1 MRLLAL
7 DVGDETDAAGILLQ
21 SEVVEPFGGGPPG
34 MLTKTV
40 LANGV
45 LFHPGLEHVAGI
57 ASRFA
62 SRGRRQRIRH
72 DVFALELR
80 PAHLKSSCRL
90 RASPSASAHLG
101 RCGTHRA
108 TARPPR
114 AVMSYIPELRP
125 ERSASPTNR
134 PAFDPRAPKRPF
146 QRCNPRAGAA
156 VEIKTAILS

>member
-7 DVGDETDAAGILLQ
+7 DVGDEADAAGILLQ
-21 SEVVEPFGGGPPG
+21 SEVVKPFGGGPPG

-40 LANGV
+40 LATGG
-45 LFHPGLEHVAGI
+45 LFPPGLEQAPRF
-57 ASRFA
+57 ASRFP

-108 TARPPR
+108 T
-114 AVMSYIPELRP
+114 
-125 ERSASPTNR
+125 
-134 PAFDPRAPKRPF
+134 
-146 QRCNPRAGAA
+146 
-156 VEIKTAILS
+156 